1 MIREKVKAA
10 LAAVGDLTPD
20 AQTRRTRWFST
31 RQSRIEP
38 ETGEIEDFVAD
49 YKQCPLVSIP
59 LDNFASDVME
69 PGIRIELPD
78 EDSSDSELDDD
89 LEDWLSEAAI
99 IGGEFGGDTATLME
113 SQVRDNRLRGTGMT
127 EVVYD
132 NAEQK
137 NAIAGFL
144 NFQSETVAAY
154 TRPGKSILIQP
165 DDTDIEIDQHN
176 RSVPATTPAGEA
188 AAYVQYDDYLGSEKG
203 EVPLSTEDVVKI
215 VNNPDTGAIMGRSDI
230 EPVHDRV
237 RGLLQKLTDVDEAI
251 AAKAYKFWLFQLG
264 SEDDPMDQDKA
275 EKFMNAHSDDE
286 WEPGNKQAVSGNVS
300 IETISGEVP
309 EVWDSFDFDVQFILS
324 SLPTP
329 KYRTGFSDNINRDVA
344 KRQQEDYED
353 AIANER
359 RKLEA
364 AWQPVI
370 QRKANELADGEEAP
384 DVKLVIEPEEDESP
398 LANPNFDAS
407 EFKAAMSGLKQ
418 AAPGGAVEQVITPE
432 AIVETFLK
440 LDPDEVMPDTDE
452 QPIDESNPQVQQLM
466 QQMQN
471 GPPQQPPPGQEQGQ
485 EQDQEQQQQQEPVPA
500 D

>member
-20 AQTRRTRWFST
+20 AQTRRTRWYST

-38 ETGEIEDFVAD
+38 ETGEVEDYVAD
-49 YKQCPLVSIP
+49 YDQCPLVSIP
-59 LDNFASDVME
+59 LDDFASDVME

-78 EDSSDSELDDD
+78 EDNSDSELDDD

-154 TRPGKSILIQP
+154 TRPGKSILLQP

-176 RSVPATTPAGEA
+176 RSIPATTPAGDA
-188 AAYVQYDDYLGSEKG
+188 AAYIQYDDFLGAEKG

-215 VNNPDTGAIMGRSDI
+215 VNNPDTGAIMGRSDVA
-230 EPVHDRV
+230 PVHGRV
-237 RGLLQKLTDVDEAI
+237 RGLMQKLADVDEAI
-251 AAKAYKFWLFQLG
+251 ASKAYAFWLFKMG

-275 EKFMNAHSDDE
+275 ADFMSAHSEDE
-286 WEPGNKQAVSGNVS
+286 WEPGNKQAVSGDVS

-309 EVWDSFDFDVQFILS
+309 EVWESFNFDVEYILS
-324 SLPTP
+324 ALPTP
-329 KYRTGFSDNINRDVA
+329 KYRTGFADDTNRDIA
-344 KRQQEDYED
+344 KRKQEDYEE
-353 AIANER
+353 AVSNER

-364 AWQPVI
+364 AWQSVI
-370 QRKANELADGEEAP
+370 QRKADELADGEEAP
-384 DVKLVIEPEEDESP
+384 EVKLVIEPEEDESP
-398 LANPNFDAS
+398 LANPNFDAG
-407 EFKAAMSGLKQ
+407 EFKSVMDGIKA

-432 AIVETFLK
+432 ALVETFLK
-440 LDPDEVMPDTDE
+440 LDPDEVMPDTE
-452 QPIDESNPQVQQLM
+452 EEAIDESNPQVQRLM
-466 QQMQN
+466 QQMEN
-471 GPPQQPPPGQEQGQ
+471 PPQQPPPGQEQDPEQ
-485 EQDQEQQQQQEPVPA
+485 EPDQEQQQEPVPA

>member
-1 MIREKVKAA
+1 MIREKFKAA

-20 AQTRRTRWFST
+20 VQSRRTRWYST

-38 ETGEIEDFVAD
+38 ETGEITDYVED
-49 YKQCPLVSIP
+49 YKRCPLVSIS

-69 PGIRIELPD
+69 PGIRVEVPD
-78 EDSSDSELDDD
+78 VEGSDLDDD

-99 IGGEFGGDTATLME
+99 VGGEFGGDTATLME
-113 SQVRDNRLRGTGMT
+113 DQVRDARLRGDGLT
-127 EVVYD
+127 EIVYD
-132 NAEQK
+132 DAEK
-137 NAIAGFL
+137 AEVIAGFL
-144 NFQSETVAAY
+144 NFQSETVTTY
-154 TRPGKSILIQP
+154 TRPGKSILLQP
-165 DDTDIEIDQHN
+165 DDTEKEIDQHN
-176 RSVPATTPAGEA
+176 RSVPVTTPAGDA
-188 AAYVQYDDYLGSEKG
+188 AAYIQYDDFIGEERG
-203 EVPLSTEDVVKI
+203 EVPLSVDDVVKI
-215 VNNPDTGAIMGRSDI
+215 SNNPDTGDVKGQSDV
-230 EPVHDRV
+230 EPVHPRV
-237 RGLLQKLTDVDEAI
+237 RGLMQKLEDVDEAI
-251 AAKAYKFWLFQLG
+251 ASKAYAFWLFKMG
-264 SEDDPMDQDKA
+264 SEEDPMDQEKA
-275 EKFMNAHSDDE
+275 ADFMNAHSKDE
-286 WEPGNKQAVSGNVS
+286 WEPGKKQAVSGDVS

-309 EVWDSFDFDVQFILS
+309 EVWESFQFDVEYILS
-324 SLPTP
+324 ALPTP
-329 KYRTGFSDNINRDVA
+329 KYRTGFSDDTNRDIA
-344 KRQQEDYED
+344 KRKQEDYED
-353 AIANER
+353 AVSAER

-364 AWQPVI
+364 AWQPVL
-370 QRKANELADGEEAP
+370 QRKADELADGEEAP

-452 QPIDESNPQVQQLM
+452 EPIDENNPQVQRLM

-485 EQDQEQQQQQEPVPA
+485 EQEQEQQQQQEPVPA